1 MKSNF
6 ELCLLLLTLCRPSC
20 PAATIYVTRQSSIPS
35 PDGASWATAFPTVQ
49 QGIDAAQAGDEVW
62 AAAGTYPENITL
74 KSGVGLYGGFVGNEQ
89 SRDPR
94 SPRVNVSLLDGQ
106 SKGTVII
113 IAANATSATVVD
125 GFDIEHGSGPIA
137 NGLGAAGG
145 IYVGTGGTPIISN
158 NTISNCS
165 ARADRTI
172 PSAGG
177 GIFVDKGAMP
187 LIAGNSI
194 SYNYAMFGGG
204 IAAYGGLIRDN
215 VFYYNGAV
223 HSYLTYG
230 AGGAL
235 DIVGGPTVVV
245 HNIFEGNS
253 CLSSGGGGG
262 AINCGGDVVM
272 DNAFVDNIGD
282 YGGALQCTGNPTVVR
297 NAFLDTTA
305 GYAFFEV
312 MFSGGVFSDNLIAV
326 RGACAID
333 FGLTGPGNTNG
344 AEPVIT
350 NNTIIHLGTGGDFA
364 TVCDYR
370 HGETPVFSNNI
381 ITGWDKAG
389 WMDTQ
394 GVPPVFTTN
403 HNNIFGNSDNTLP
416 FPGAT
421 QIGAA
426 GNISLDPLFVDG
438 AGGDYRLQA
447 GSPCI
452 DAGNDAYIASDARDY
467 AGAPRIAGAH
477 VDIGAYEYGSPA
489 YTMLDAA
496 EVLRIAAGISVSTP
510 ANVSRLDLVQE
521 TPGTTRLTVADA
533 TRIAQWLLN

>member
-1 MKSNF
+1 MK
-6 ELCLLLLTLCRPSC
+6 L
-20 PAATIYVTRQSSIPS
+20 AAAAALALSAVSASWGGVLYVSHQVEPPS
-35 PDGASWATAFPTVQ
+35 PDGRSWATAFPTVQ
-49 QGIDAAQAGDEVW
+49 AGIDAASAGDEVW

-94 SPRVNVSLLDGQ
+94 SPRVKISLLDGQ

-137 NGLGAAGG
+137 NGFGAAGG

-177 GIFVDKGAMP
+177 GIYVDKGAMP

-204 IAAYGGLIRDN
+204 IWAYGGLIRDN
-215 VFYYNGAV
+215 VFHYNGAV
-223 HSYLTYG
+223 HFYLTYA

-235 DIVGGPTVVV
+235 DIVGSPTVVV

-253 CLSSGGGGG
+253 CVSSGGGGG
-262 AINCGGDVVM
+262 AINCGSGVVM
-272 DNAFVDNIGD
+272 DNTFVDNSGT
-282 YGGALQCTGNPTVVR
+282 YGGALQCTGYPTVVR

-305 GYAFFEV
+305 GHSTYEV
-312 MFSGGVFSDNLIAV
+312 LFSGGVFSDNLIAV
-326 RGACAID
+326 RGVCAIN
-333 FGLTGPGNTNG
+333 FGLMGPGNDNG
-344 AEPVIT
+344 TEPVIT
-350 NNTIIHLGTGGDFA
+350 NNTIVHLGTGGLFA
-364 TVCDYR
+364 TASEYYY
-370 HGETPVFSNNI
+370 GEKPIFANNI
-381 ITGWDKAG
+381 IVGWDKAG
-389 WMDTQ
+389 QMYPYDTM
-394 GVPPVFTTN
+394 PVFTMD
-403 HNNIFGNSDNTLP
+403 NNDCFGNGDNTLP
-416 FPGAT
+416 YPGAQT
-421 QIGAA
+421 GA
-426 GNISLDPLFVDG
+426 ISLDPLFVDR
-438 AGGDYRLQA
+438 AGSDYRLQA

-452 DAGNDAYIASDARDY
+452 DAGNDAYIASTDRDY

-477 VDIGAYEYGSPA
+477 VDIGAYEYGSPV

-521 TPGTTRLTVADA
+521 TPGTTSLTVADA